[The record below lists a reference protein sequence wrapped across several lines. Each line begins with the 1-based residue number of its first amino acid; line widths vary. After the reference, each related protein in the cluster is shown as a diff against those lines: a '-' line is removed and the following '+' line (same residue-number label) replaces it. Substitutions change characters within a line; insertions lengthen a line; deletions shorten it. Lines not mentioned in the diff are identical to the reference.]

1 MSRLLIRASLV
12 EAPQRCEWALVE
24 AGGEIARGKGPLAD
38 LPRDAGKVQLVVP
51 AEQVVIVRA
60 RLPKEARR
68 RAGSVL
74 VYAVEEQTLGEPDAN
89 RVVWLGSDGDDDV
102 LAVIDKNGLLRWR
115 EALQEIGVREY
126 EIHCETLLVPYASH
140 EWTFAWNGE
149 SGFVRSG
156 PLEGAAT
163 DTGTREEPPL
173 ALMLLL
179 EEASARG
186 QRPHAMTIY
195 ALHPDAILDM
205 NAWQKALSIPLRFGG
220 LWDWRA
226 AKSPADVSLARERR
240 RWSVFARLAMRV
252 RPAAVIAG
260 IALTFHAAALLF
272 DWGWL
277 ASEQRALRKGME
289 TQFRSVA
296 PEVTAIVDPAMQM
309 RRKLAEARH
318 VAGFPD
324 EGDFLPMIE
333 KVAEGSRDSPTG
345 NLRALAFESG
355 RMTLEYANADP
366 DLAQRIM
373 TGLRQT
379 GLVVDTQNANEHQPI
394 PGEGGAR
401 PLVLVVRAP

>member
-1 MSRLLIRASLV
+1 MSRLLIRASIIDL
-12 EAPQRCEWALVE
+12 PQRCEWALVE
-24 AGGEIARGKGPLAD
+24 AGGEISRGKGPLSSLPKDAD
-38 LPRDAGKVQLVVP
+38 KVQLVVP
-51 AEQVVIVRA
+51 ADQVFIVRA

-89 RVVWLGSDGDDDV
+89 RVVWLGTDGEDDV
-102 LAVIDKNGLLRWR
+102 LAVIDKNGLVRWR

-126 EIHCETLLVPYASH
+126 EIHCETLLVPLASH
-140 EWTFAWNGE
+140 EWTLAWNGD
-149 SGFVRSG
+149 SGFVRTG

-163 DTGTREEPPL
+163 DQGDRDEPPL
-173 ALMLLL
+173 ALSLML
-179 EEASARG
+179 EEAIARG
-186 QRPHAMTIY
+186 KRPNAIAIY

-205 NAWQKALSIPLRFGG
+205 GAWQRELGVPLRFAG

-260 IALTFHAAALLF
+260 IALTFHAAALTF
-272 DWGWL
+272 DWAWL
-277 ASEQRALRKGME
+277 ASEQYSLRRDME
-289 TQFRSVA
+289 KQFRAAA
-296 PEVTAIVDPAMQM
+296 PDVMTIVDPALQM

-333 KVAEGSRDSPTG
+333 RVAEGTRDNPPG
-345 NLRALAFESG
+345 NLRALSYEAG
-355 RMTLEYANADP
+355 RMTLEFANVDAAA
-366 DLAQRIM
+366 AQRLM
-373 TGLRQT
+373 SGLRQA
-379 GLVVDTQNANEHQPI
+379 GLSVEAQSASERQPAAL
-394 PGEGGAR
+394 EGGTR
-401 PLVLVVRAP
+401 PLLLVVRAS